1 MVRFCY
7 WEEYQQIETILVDGI
22 SAPRSITGA
31 ERQYFRINGIQMI
44 YTDESVYLG
53 QVRNMKMSG
62 KGTLYSF
69 KNKEKYVGNFSEGK
83 FNG

>member
-7 WEEYQQIETILVDGI
+7 WEDYQQIETILVDGI
-22 SAPRSITGA
+22 SALRSITGA